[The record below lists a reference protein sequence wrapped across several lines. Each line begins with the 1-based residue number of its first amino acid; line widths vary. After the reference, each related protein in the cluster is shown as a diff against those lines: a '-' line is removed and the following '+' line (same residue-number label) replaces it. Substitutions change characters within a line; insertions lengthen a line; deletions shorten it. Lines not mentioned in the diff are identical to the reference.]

1 MGQVSFP
8 FLILERAQKASPY
21 NNEVAFQNLS
31 GVVTV
36 DEGRK

>member
-8 FLILERAQKASPY
+8 FLFLVRAQKASPY
-21 NNEVAFQNLS
+21 NNEVAFKNLF

-36 DEGRK
+36 DEGLK